1 MNRRLSV
8 SAFSVKAST
17 LATSPISI
25 KVRMTA
31 SPAPPCNGPLSAPT
45 PPATAE
51 CMSDCVETMQ
61 RVVKV
66 DAFSSRSGHGI
77 GRLGLEAE
85 GLDEVGGDLA
95 GRDEREGGL
104 VELGRVRE
112 NAVPEQVAHFL
123 EARAPRQVVDV
134 VPTVGEAAVLAVE
147 IAELGLGG
155 DDPLESPDELA
166 AFLVHDR

>member
-17 LATSPISI
+17 LPTSPISI

-31 SPAPPCNGPLSAPT
+31 SPAPPCNGPLSAPM

-66 DAFSSRSGHGI
+66 DAFSSCS
-77 GRLGLEAE
+77 A
-85 GLDEVGGDLA
+85 
-95 GRDEREGGL
+95 
-104 VELGRVRE
+104 
-112 NAVPEQVAHFL
+112 
-123 EARAPRQVVDV
+123 
-134 VPTVGEAAVLAVE
+134 
-147 IAELGLGG
+147 
-155 DDPLESPDELA
+155 
-166 AFLVHDR
+166 